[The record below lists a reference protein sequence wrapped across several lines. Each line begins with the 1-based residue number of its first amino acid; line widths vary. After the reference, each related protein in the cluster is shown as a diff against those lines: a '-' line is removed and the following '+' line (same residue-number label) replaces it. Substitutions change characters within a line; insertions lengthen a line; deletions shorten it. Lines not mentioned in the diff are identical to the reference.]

1 MQQHYHIVGI
11 AGAGMSA
18 LANLLLDQGHRVTGS
33 DLNANPLTRALQ
45 ARGAL
50 VHSGHDPAYVV
61 GVDGTAQSLDAVITT
76 SAAPADHPELAAAR
90 AAGVSVWKRDH
101 FWRLWSEQRPV
112 VAIAGT
118 HGKTTTSAMVAL
130 LLTRAGYEPGFHIG
144 SEVFDLGTN
153 ARWGNPTAPMV
164 IEADEYDHAFL
175 ALKPEIAIVT
185 NVEWDHPDIYAT
197 PDVYEQAFLQFA
209 QQTRNVLLTCGDAD
223 VPMQGLR
230 EQLQDQSIMAR
241 WLQYGMEAGNAYRP
255 ATPEAT
261 PVQEHEPGTVLPL
274 VPERMLVPGLHNL
287 RNGLAAL
294 AVAHLLGMDMQS
306 AAETLYTFHG
316 TARRFQIKG
325 EASGILVVDDYAHH
339 PTEVRATLAAARM
352 RYPERR
358 IVAYVQPHTYSRT
371 LAMMEQWPLA
381 FADADVVMVG
391 DVYAAREPAPRL
403 DDGEDALPASTA
415 LAMRLTR
422 LIGAVHR
429 QVCHVGDIQA
439 AVALLLEQ
447 LCSGD
452 LLITLGAGDGY
463 RIGEDILS
471 RLHA

>member
-1 MQQHYHIVGI
+1 
-11 AGAGMSA
+11 
-18 LANLLLDQGHRVTGS
+18 
-33 DLNANPLTRALQ
+33 
-45 ARGAL
+45 
-50 VHSGHDPAYVV
+50 
-61 GVDGTAQSLDAVITT
+61 
-76 SAAPADHPELAAAR
+76 
-90 AAGVSVWKRDH
+90 
-101 FWRLWSEQRPV
+101 
-112 VAIAGT
+112 
-118 HGKTTTSAMVAL
+118 
-130 LLTRAGYEPGFHIG
+130 
-144 SEVFDLGTN
+144 
-153 ARWGNPTAPMV
+153 
-164 IEADEYDHAFL
+164 
-175 ALKPEIAIVT
+175 
-185 NVEWDHPDIYAT
+185 
-197 PDVYEQAFLQFA
+197 
-209 QQTRNVLLTCGDAD
+209 
-223 VPMQGLR
+223 
-230 EQLQDQSIMAR
+230 
-241 WLQYGMEAGNAYRP
+241 
-255 ATPEAT
+255 
-261 PVQEHEPGTVLPL
+261 
-274 VPERMLVPGLHNL
+274 MLVPGLHNL